1 MIVVA
6 PDVQGGVLDYASLV
20 VGRLDA
26 GSRLVTLRPH
36 EAGVLR
42 QHMQDEVVYL
52 HYSGYGYARRG
63 APLGLLRVLET
74 SRRTRR
80 ALIVYFHEL
89 YASGPPWSSACWLS
103 PLQRLVFRRLA
114 ELADG
119 WMTSCER
126 YAGLMPRS
134 AIRKPHA
141 IVPIPSNVGEM
152 RAFQVRR
159 EPRVIVFGGSEL
171 RRSTYVAAGEAL
183 LDWARA
189 VGVSIYD
196 VGPPLGDVGLEA
208 RLRAAGARLCGR
220 LDADGAHQVLA
231 SARYGVLARSNNLLA
246 KSSVFAAYCAHGV
259 CPIVIGGGA
268 STADGLRAG
277 EQFAVELPRSA
288 TETATV
294 QIAEAAWKWY
304 QTHTVDRHLAVLL
317 EVSAAAAR
325 GSAA

>member
-6 PDVQGGVLDYASLV
+6 PAVQGGVLDYASLV

-26 GSRLVTLRPH
+26 GSRLVPVRPH

-42 QHMQDEVVYL
+42 QHMQGEVVCL

-63 APLGLLRVLET
+63 APLGLLRALEA

-103 PLQRLVFRRLA
+103 PLQRLIFRRLA

-134 AIRKPHA
+134 ATRKPHA

-152 RAFQVRR
+152 RAFQIRR

-171 RRSTYVAAGEAL
+171 RRSTYAAAGEAFF
-183 LDWARA
+183 DWARA
-189 VGVSIYD
+189 ADVSIDD
-196 VGPPLGDVGLEA
+196 VGPPLGDAGLEA
-208 RLRAAGARLCGR
+208 RLRTAGVRLCGR
-220 LDADGAHQVLA
+220 LDADEAHRMLA
-231 SARYGVLARSNNLLA
+231 SARYGVLARSGSLLA

-259 CPIVIGGGA
+259 CPIVFDRGA
-268 STADGLRAG
+268 SHADGLRAG
-277 EQFAVELPRSA
+277 EQFAVELPRPG
-288 TETATV
+288 TETASV
-294 QIAEAAWKWY
+294 RIGEAAWEWY
-304 QTHTVDRHLAVLL
+304 QAHTVDRHVAVLL